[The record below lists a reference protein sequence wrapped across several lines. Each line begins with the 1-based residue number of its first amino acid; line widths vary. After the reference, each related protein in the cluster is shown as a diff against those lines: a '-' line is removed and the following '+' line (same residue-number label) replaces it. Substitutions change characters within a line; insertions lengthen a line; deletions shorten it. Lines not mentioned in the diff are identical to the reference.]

1 MNLLDFLIIFTAILG
16 AVGIVLYAGE
26 KGRPGWY
33 IFYCWVVA
41 SIVGGFLG
49 LSGFLIVFGG
59 FLSLAFLFLKKL
71 NFRKWLKTSKE
82 DLRNNRRD

>member
-41 SIVGGFLG
+41 SIVGGFL
-49 LSGFLIVFGG
+49 
-59 FLSLAFLFLKKL
+59 SLAFLFLKKL